1 VARDAAGGVGGVEQE
16 MKGWKTSAAVV
27 ILIILAVVTS
37 TARDAGWWPGLFL
50 VAALAVVV
58 WRAAYDMGYKD
69 GQRDL
74 VDPPHLRPLTDDQR
88 NTMLMRAT
96 LSPWRRWLGW
106 AAIGIPG
113 LMFWV
118 FMYAAIH
125 YGGGSGWA
133 FFLAFVLSLVLLVVG
148 VWLME
153 WFWRPFRAVQNE
165 ARRARAEKK

>member
-1 VARDAAGGVGGVEQE
+1 
-16 MKGWKTSAAVV
+16 
-27 ILIILAVVTS
+27 
-37 TARDAGWWPGLFL
+37 
-50 VAALAVVV
+50 
-58 WRAAYDMGYKD
+58 
-69 GQRDL
+69 
-74 VDPPHLRPLTDDQR
+74 
-88 NTMLMRAT
+88 
-96 LSPWRRWLGW
+96 
-106 AAIGIPG
+106 
-113 LMFWV
+113 V